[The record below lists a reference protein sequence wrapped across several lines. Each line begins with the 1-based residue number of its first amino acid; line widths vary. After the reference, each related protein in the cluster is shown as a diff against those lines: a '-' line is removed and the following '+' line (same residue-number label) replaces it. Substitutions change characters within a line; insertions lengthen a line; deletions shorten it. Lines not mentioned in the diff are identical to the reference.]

1 MSEKRKFFSLLA
13 LVCDTLPR
21 YAVEIAIKA
30 GYGAEYGE
38 GAARRLYNV
47 KQGKVVCLPDLAAL
61 VRHGL
66 PEFEIPADLLTDE
79 KEEPEPVLA

>member
-21 YAVEIAIKA
+21 YAVEIAIKD

-38 GAARRLYNV
+38 SASRRLYNV
-47 KQGKVVCLPDLAAL
+47 KQGKVICLPDLVAL
-61 VRHGL
+61 IRYGL
-66 PEFEIPADLLTDE
+66 PAFVIPADLLPEE
-79 KEEPEPVLA
+79 KPEPVAV